1 MRINQMNP
9 AYRETAAHRVAKLA
23 EVTEREERV
32 LEARIAGHSLRQIAR
47 DLGVTH
53 PTVMTDLR
61 NAMAKTKMANAPKIE
76 EARAIEAERLDAW
89 QTRATELLASEDPA
103 VVAKALTS
111 LVALSNRRAAML
123 GLDAPAKSAVEVSN
137 PAAEAEARARKRA
150 LAADPEASR
159 LLQELAARQAAL
171 LPPPIQEAD
180 GEDADTD

>member
-1 MRINQMNP
+1 MLQ
-9 AYRETAAHRVAKLA
+9 
-23 EVTEREERV
+23 
-32 LEARIAGHSLRQIAR
+32 ARIDGKSLRQIAR
-47 DLGVTH
+47 EIGVH
-53 PTVMTDLR
+53 YITVWNDLR
-61 NAMAKTKMANAPKIE
+61 HAMAKTRMANAPKIE

-150 LAADPEASR
+150 MAADPEAAR

-171 LPPPIQEAD
+171 APVESPPDAD
-180 GEDADTD
+180 GTDGDEPDAD